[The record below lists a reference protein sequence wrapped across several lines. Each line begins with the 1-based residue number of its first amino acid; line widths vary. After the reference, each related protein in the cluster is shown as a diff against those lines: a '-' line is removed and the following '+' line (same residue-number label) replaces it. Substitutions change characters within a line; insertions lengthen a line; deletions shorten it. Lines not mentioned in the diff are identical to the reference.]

1 MKLSCLNVF
10 GGESFLIASGF
21 RIKDVV
27 PSLFIVYPSHSNCLQ
42 ANYYLSNDMARFSPT
57 NPQESFVDFVC
68 LYRFDLLVNTIN
80 MSSKNA
86 QVFEQFVSVSSMAF

>member
-10 GGESFLIASGF
+10 GGESFLIASVF

-68 LYRFDLLVNTIN
+68 VYRSTSWSQSICRLKMRRCLNN
-80 MSSKNA
+80 L
-86 QVFEQFVSVSSMAF
+86 